1 MSNKYRLIINKNK
14 LLLEDTA
21 KTVSGEQIG
30 KLISGPL
37 EATFK
42 FSETLIGDYINLMT
56 YGISSIAT
64 MFADQKIK
72 DAVESRYA
80 TNRKSIF
87 SKYES
92 TIKEIGLKSGYEQ
105 AMFLFS
111 PSVFVAS
118 KVNERIKSKSSIVG
132 EKLTE
137 FVDDPI
143 GFVID
148 FIPNLKDS
156 LIKGGKKK
164 LIDEHFE
171 SVLKPTDRAV
181 KELMKVIHNAGPDE
195 LKRLLSSNQI
205 TEDQKNTIRS
215 VLSYYSDIIKDEK
228 INSSYSLLI
237 GKNLILENTFD
248 QEKVLRNVDELNHI
262 IKEAVVTIVKEL
274 KKNPNIIP
282 PYISGKEAENIK
294 TEMAENCLEPTN
306 YYLIAISVCSLFVE
320 FLENL
325 RTSLNSGSNLPS
337 ISGLKEN
344 IKKLSEKVDEDFK
357 EVYEEGIEGIMDFIS
372 VYNKSSNPE
381 AFKFVLAKIEFHKFI
396 EGVIDQLEKSK
407 KYVGNDIRNSF
418 TKFSK
423 FLELSSKDNK
433 LKENTDLSLD
443 NKNKVGIKRVD
454 NIIKMINNLIPKLR
468 DLANYF
474 SSVKPSQEQVNND
487 SEQ

>member
-1 MSNKYRLIINKNK
+1 MTNKYRLIINKNK

-21 KTVSGEQIG
+21 KSVSGEQIG

-64 MFADQKIK
+64 MFADKKIK
-72 DAVESRYA
+72 DAVESRYE

-195 LKRLLSSNQI
+195 LKRLLSSNEI
-205 TEDQKNTIRS
+205 TDDQKNTIRS

-237 GKNLILENTFD
+237 GKNLVLE
-248 QEKVLRNVDELNHI
+248 EKKTEEKDVL
-262 IKEAVVTIVKEL
+262 EAVDKLNKLIEETINNITNEIKKENL
-274 KKNPNIIP
+274 IQPII
-282 PYISGKEAENIK
+282 EEQDVE
-294 TEMAENCLEPTN
+294 EMIEKMTVSCLEPTN
-306 YYLIAISVCSLFVE
+306 YYALVTETCTLFTD
-320 FLENL
+320 FLEVL
-325 RTSLNSGSNLPS
+325 GKSLESNGQIPK
-337 ISGLKEN
+337 ISGLEQRLEALSKE
-344 IKKLSEKVDEDFK
+344 VDEKFFDNYKKGVMTITNFAELYNKAQNAEAVKFILDKAEFFK
-357 EVYEEGIEGIMDFIS
+357 LIEGIS
-372 VYNKSSNPE
+372 QQLKSSKNYLN
-381 AFKFVLAKIEFHKFI
+381 K
-396 EGVIDQLEKSK
+396 
-407 KYVGNDIRNSF
+407 DIRNSF
-418 TKFSK
+418 TKFSE
-423 FLELSSKDNK
+423 FLELSSISDKSNKNSELVENGLSKVGETINNINK
-433 LKENTDLSLD
+433 LIPRLD
-443 NKNKVGIKRVD
+443 
-454 NIIKMINNLIPKLR
+454 
-468 DLANYF
+468 DLAKYF
-474 SSVKPSQEQVNND
+474 SNVKSSQEQVNND
-487 SEQ
+487 SKQ